1 MRKKDK
7 NNVIA
12 SKKKHNK
19 KMKKAKSNRRG
30 GLIGFLY
37 AIADFIARLFRT
49 GFIGFLFADLYAKIN
64 NKWKNGFIYRFLR
77 KENKKAHTHSS
88 LVHLYEQSR
97 TSANIEGFS
106 KRIIHSKL
114 SIWGSR
120 MFLFA
125 FATCIISAIKKYYI
139 GTEENIFFI
148 NLEPLFKTAT
158 EETKIWVS
166 IIIMLFS
173 LPLLFSKKELG
184 ETLLSHKLTR
194 FIITDV
200 LNLNA
205 HNFKRGTAP
214 SEGSY
219 FVTILLSFSVGLC
232 TFFIDAL
239 LIINILILILTIAL
253 CMSFPELGILTLLAS
268 IPFATVLS
276 HPNTFLVSLVIFTI
290 CGFIS
295 KFVRGKRVMRF
306 EFIDVFALA
315 LGLLLIFGGVF
326 NASESNM
333 LKPADIYFAFL
344 CMYFL
349 IVNMYIRKPGIYR
362 GFKVLLVT
370 GFLLGFVG
378 IIDSILTMG
387 ILKFSWL
394 QSAPA
399 LYVIGRIDAMVGDFN
414 ALGVFLVMIYPIA
427 LAQMLVTRNKFYK
440 FLYFIPVLTIVI
452 SAAITLER
460 TVWIGLVVA
469 TVTFMLIY
477 NFRSIW
483 LVLGGAGA
491 VWTAFALLPSNI
503 TASIKD
509 VFLLSSEEAAHKMSV
524 WTRVGDIIS
533 ENFFTG
539 IGVGEGAFKKAF
551 YQSVLEDGSG
561 VVNAGNLFLQ
571 ILVELGIVGLVVFCL
586 LLFTFAQKCFINT
599 KSKNKKSRSRTL
611 ICAGYSSIV
620 SGCVMGLNEYVWI
633 NYRTFL
639 IFWIVLALT
648 VAVTKVNEREYESEI
663 IYNNM
668 RSVDI
673 EIG

>member
-1 MRKKDK
+1 LSKKDK
-7 NNVIA
+7 NNLVA
-12 SKKKHNK
+12 KKNNSRKRTKKSKSGK
-19 KMKKAKSNRRG
+19 RG
-30 GLIGFLY
+30 GILGFFY

-49 GFIGFLFADLYAKIN
+49 GLIGFIFADLYDKIN
-64 NKWKNGFIYRFLR
+64 KMWRNGFIYRFLR
-77 KENKKAHTHSS
+77 KKNKKAHTHSS
-88 LVHLYEQSR
+88 IVHLYEQSR
-97 TSANIEGFS
+97 TSVNVAGFS
-106 KRIIHSKL
+106 KNIIHSKL

-120 MFLFA
+120 FFLFA
-125 FATCIISAIKKYYI
+125 FATCIVSAIKKYYI

-205 HNFKRGTAP
+205 HNFKRGTVP

-219 FVTILLSFSVGLC
+219 FTTILLSFSLGLC
-232 TFFIDAL
+232 TFFIDAMV
-239 LIINILILILTIAL
+239 IINIVILLLTISL

-268 IPFATVLS
+268 IPFATVLA

-290 CGFIS
+290 CGFVF
-295 KFVRGKRVMRF
+295 KFIRGKRVMRF
-306 EFIDVFALA
+306 EFIDVFVLA

-326 NASESNM
+326 NASESSM

-344 CMYFL
+344 CIYFL

-362 GFKVLLVT
+362 GVKVLLVT

-378 IIDSILTMG
+378 IIDFVLTLG
-387 ILKFSWL
+387 IFKFSWL

-399 LYVIGRIDAMVGDFN
+399 LYVIGRIGAMVGDFN

-427 LAQMLVTRNKFYK
+427 LAQMLVTRNRFYK
-440 FLYFIPVLTIVI
+440 LLYFISVVTIVV
-452 SAAITLER
+452 SATMTLER
-460 TVWIGLVVA
+460 TVCIGLIVA

-491 VWTAFALLPSNI
+491 VWASFALLPANI
-503 TASIKD
+503 TAPIKD
-509 VFLLSSEEAAHKMSV
+509 IFVISSEEAAHKLNV
-524 WTRVGDIIS
+524 WTRVGDMIS
-533 ENFFTG
+533 DNFFTG
-539 IGVGEGAFKKAF
+539 IGVGEGAFKKVF
-551 YQSVLEDGSG
+551 YQSVLEDGT

-571 ILVELGIVGLVVFCL
+571 ILVELGIIGLIVFCL
-586 LLFTFAQKCFINT
+586 LLFAFAQKCFINT

-611 ICAGYSSIV
+611 ICAGYASIV